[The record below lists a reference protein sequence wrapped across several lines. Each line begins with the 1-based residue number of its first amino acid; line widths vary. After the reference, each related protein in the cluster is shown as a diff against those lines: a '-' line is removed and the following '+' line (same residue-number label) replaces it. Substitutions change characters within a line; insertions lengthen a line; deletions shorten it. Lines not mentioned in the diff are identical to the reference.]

1 MSTTLRPAHGKSR
14 RHASALA
21 AVAATAGAVI
31 VAGAMAGC
39 GNAPANYA
47 IAATLVGGQAPS
59 QEIEQVYYIG
69 VLDPQEQ
76 LPPQVYRLTVHG
88 QASAISLTRFA
99 SGWVPASMVDTLES
113 SIGFDRKT
121 GELSVT
127 GKDGAAQGIE
137 TGRRLVMFGP
147 EGFREA
153 PRDHRL
159 VIVMGSNP
167 EGFFKAVG
175 TGLATVAQVQVAQS
189 TDAAR
194 TLMLN
199 EMLRVQKDQ
208 AAIKQ
213 TQADAADVQKGAQ

>member
-1 MSTTLRPAHGKSR
+1 MRNCINRFGPRAICFAG
-14 RHASALA
+14 A
-21 AVAATAGAVI
+21 AVGILV
-31 VAGAMAGC
+31 VAGTTGC
-39 GNAPANYA
+39 GNAPANIA

-59 QEIEQVYYIG
+59 QEIEQVYYVG

-121 GELSVT
+121 GELT
-127 GKDGAAQGIE
+127 LQGKDGPDKGIE

-175 TGLATVAQVQVAQS
+175 SGLATVAQAKVAANN
-189 TDAAR
+189 DAAR
-194 TLMLN
+194 TLMLD
-199 EMLRVQKDQ
+199 EMLRVQRDQ
-208 AAIKQ
+208 GAIKQ